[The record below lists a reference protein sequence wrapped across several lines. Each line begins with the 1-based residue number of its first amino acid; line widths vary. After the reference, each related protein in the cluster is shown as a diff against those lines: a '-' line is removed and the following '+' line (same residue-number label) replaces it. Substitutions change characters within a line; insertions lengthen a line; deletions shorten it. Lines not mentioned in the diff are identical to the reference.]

1 MEKIDAIIFD
11 LDGTLW
17 DTIDSCVKVL
27 SEVKKRHPE
36 VVKDI
41 ERREVENSMGKSFD
55 EIVDNYYGYIEKEKA
70 IVIAREAFTEN
81 VKNLM
86 KNGGVLYP
94 RLIETIKKLSKNYK
108 LCIVSN
114 CIVGYVESF
123 LRTSGLEEY
132 FIDHECNGKTGL
144 TKGENIKLV
153 MERNNIKKAI
163 YVGDTM
169 GDMEAAKQANIPF
182 VWAAYGFGKINE
194 YDYKIDSIS
203 ELISVI
209 GDNND

>member
-1 MEKIDAIIFD
+1 MNELEAIIFD

-27 SEVKKRHPE
+27 EEVKKRHPE
-36 VVKDI
+36 VTKDI

-70 IVIAREAFTEN
+70 ILIAKEAFEEN

-108 LCIVSN
+108 LCVVSN

-153 MERNNIKKAI
+153 MKRNNIKKAI
-163 YVGDTM
+163 YVGDTI
-169 GDMEAAKQANIPF
+169 GDMEAAKVANIPF
-182 VWAAYGFGKINE
+182 IWASYGFGKVSG

-203 ELISVI
+203 ELIDVV

>member
-1 MEKIDAIIFD
+1 MNELESIIFD

-27 SEVKKRHPE
+27 NEVKKRHPE
-36 VVKDI
+36 VTRDVTR
-41 ERREVENSMGKSFD
+41 EEVENSMGKSFN

-70 IVIAREAFTEN
+70 ILIAKEAFEEN

-94 RLIETIKKLSKNYK
+94 RLIETIKNLSKNYK

-169 GDMEAAKQANIPF
+169 GDMEAAKLANIPF
-182 VWAAYGFGKINE
+182 IWASYGFGKVSG

-203 ELISVI
+203 ELIDVV
-209 GDNND
+209 GDSND

>member
-1 MEKIDAIIFD
+1 MKELEAIIFD

-27 SEVKKRHPE
+27 FEVKGRHPE
-36 VVKDI
+36 VTRNI
-41 ERREVENSMGKSFD
+41 TREEVENSMGKPFD
-55 EIVDNYYGYIEKEKA
+55 EIVNNYYGYIEKEKA
-70 IVIAREAFTEN
+70 ITIAKEAFKEN

-86 KNGGVLYP
+86 INGGTLYSNL
-94 RLIETIKKLSKNYK
+94 RETIIELSKHYK

-123 LRTSGLEEY
+123 LRTSNLEEY

-144 TKGENIKLV
+144 SKGENIKLV
-153 MERNNIKKAI
+153 MQRNNIKKAI
-163 YVGDTM
+163 YVGDTN
-169 GDMEAAKQANIPF
+169 GDKEGAKVANIPF
-182 VWAAYGFGKINE
+182 VYASYGFGEVGE

-203 ELISVI
+203 ELKTLL
-209 GDNND
+209 DKFE

>member
-1 MEKIDAIIFD
+1 MNELEAIIFD

-27 SEVKKRHPE
+27 SEVKKRHSE
-36 VVKDI
+36 VTKDI

-70 IVIAREAFTEN
+70 ILIAKEAFEEN

-169 GDMEAAKQANIPF
+169 GDMEAAKLANIPF
-182 VWAAYGFGKINE
+182 IWASYGFGKVSG
-194 YDYKIDSIS
+194 YDYKIDSIN
-203 ELISVI
+203 ELIDVV